1 MCTNF
6 EQKMKNS
13 ELPGE
18 TGSPLWKFGQNRQG
32 EQAENGEKGQFFS
45 AGVKLSSTS
54 FSMARVSA
62 VVPSPQPESGEA
74 ESR

>member
-1 MCTNF
+1 
-6 EQKMKNS
+6 MKNS

-32 EQAENGEKGQFFS
+32 ERAEKGERGQSCS

-54 FSMARVSA
+54 FSTARASA
-62 VVPSPQPESGEA
+62 VMPSSQPLVGRA
-74 ESR
+74 